1 MKALITIIAC
11 ALLSGCA
18 STSNRVIDLT
28 SKPANKTVT
37 EVKKGDTTTTTTTF
51 DFTR

>member
-1 MKALITIIAC
+1 MLSIA
-11 ALLSGCA
+11 STFVGCA
-18 STSNRVIDLT
+18 TSPRVIDLT

-37 EVKKGDTTTTTTTF
+37 SVGGDGQKTTTTTTF